1 MNDEPPMITSER
13 TAEILDSAF
22 GKHVLACGDIML
34 DAYFSGEVER
44 FSQEAP
50 VPVIPV
56 REERFFPGG
65 AGNSAACMAVAGIMP
80 HLVSVVGSKE
90 RFGYS
95 DILRHECERL
105 SVVPYF
111 ITDPSRKTTLK
122 LRLTANRTT
131 NQHIARVDMEDTHPL
146 DTKTEQSIIT
156 TLRSNFD
163 SVRPEALSIHD
174 YKKGFLTENVFRTIM
189 ELSDEHRLPVF
200 ADLKQ
205 DTFIRFRNLI
215 SAPGLFHLKPN
226 KDESVQ
232 TARLIRNFD
241 KNGNTDEEIIEIA
254 DIIQTESPINIII
267 TRGGKGAALF
277 EGDKS
282 PFFVRLTEVEQQFD
296 VAGAGD
302 TVEAFLVTAFLGGAT
317 LPESLEIAVAASQV
331 AIRKFGTSVVTR
343 EELLHWI
350 DRHEQC

>member
-1 MNDEPPMITSER
+1 MITLER
-13 TAEILDSAF
+13 ATEILDKAS
-22 GKHVLACGDIML
+22 GKRVLACGDLML

-65 AGNSAACMAVAGIMP
+65 AGNSAACMAVAGLTP
-80 HLVSVVGSKE
+80 HLVSVVGSRE

-95 DILRHECERL
+95 DILRDECESL
-105 SVVPYF
+105 SVIPHF

-122 LRLTANRTT
+122 LRLTASRTT

-146 DTKTEQSIIT
+146 AVETEVATVGAIRATFISEQ
-156 TLRSNFD
+156 
-163 SVRPEALSIHD
+163 PEILSIHD
-174 YKKGFLTENVFRTIM
+174 YKKGFLTENVFRSVL
-189 ELSDEHRLPVF
+189 ELSATHRIPVF

-205 DTFIRFRNLI
+205 ETFVKFRNMI
-215 SAPGLFHLKPN
+215 EAPELFYLKPN

-232 TARLIRNFD
+232 TAKLIQAFD
-241 KNGNTDEEIIEIA
+241 KIGNSDEEIVEISE
-254 DIIQTESPINIII
+254 IIRKETPINIVI
-267 TRGGKGAALF
+267 TRGGKGAVLF
-277 EGDKS
+277 EGDRE
-282 PFFVRLTEVEQQFD
+282 PYFVRLDEVEQQFD

-302 TVEAFLVTAFLGGAT
+302 TVEAFLIAAYLGGAS
-317 LPESLEIAVAASQV
+317 LPEALEIAVAASQV

-343 EELLHWI
+343 EELSHWLS
-350 DRHEQC
+350 RHE